1 MAILPPPR
9 IAWPTIAVTGQIDC
23 PTTSAPT
30 RRSLSRFVSR
40 RFIVSDEL
48 EVSACGN
55 GHLVIEG
62 TLKCAGEIVVD
73 VRKILKLGDSS
84 VEADLTVQTIEYR
97 YNARVQGRANIVRYD
112 SPHVHRPMHHVHRY
126 NTFATDTNE
135 QVSESN
141 WPTLREA
148 LMELEDWY
156 YANFDKLNAGA

>member
-30 RRSLSRFVSR
+30 RRSFSRFVSR

-48 EVSACGN
+48 EVSAFGN

-84 VEADLTVQTIEYR
+84 VEADLTVQTIEYP
-97 YNARVQGRANIVRYD
+97 YNPHLHATAHTPPSY
-112 SPHVHRPMHHVHRY
+112 SPHIH
-126 NTFATDTNE
+126 T
-135 QVSESN
+135 
-141 WPTLREA
+141 PT
-148 LMELEDWY
+148 
-156 YANFDKLNAGA
+156 